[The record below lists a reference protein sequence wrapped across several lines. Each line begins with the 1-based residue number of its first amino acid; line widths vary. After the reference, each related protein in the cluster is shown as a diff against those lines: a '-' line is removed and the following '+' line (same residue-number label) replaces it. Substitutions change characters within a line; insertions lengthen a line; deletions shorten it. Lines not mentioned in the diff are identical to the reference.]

1 VAQRCAW
8 SKTAI
13 EPPANASSDAGKVNG
28 KMQPFIRRRRDFD
41 FSIEEIRSLLSLVH
55 GRRSCTEA
63 RKLAEGRLVGL
74 RRKLVEL
81 QRLEKSIAAL
91 VRECESSCDGGAAPD
106 CVILQTH

>member
-1 VAQRCAW
+1 MHNR
-8 SKTAI
+8 K
-13 EPPANASSDAGKVNG
+13 
-28 KMQPFIRRRRDFD
+28 
-41 FSIEEIRSLLSLVH
+41 
-55 GRRSCTEA
+55 SCTEA

-106 CVILQTH
+106 CVILQAR